1 MGILPDEEYN
11 AVLTV
16 LRLAEEQIET
26 GKEWYNRDK
35 QGLTEKEKEAQLKSI
50 KEEEKRLGLA
60 KDLFVRFE
68 LIKPEDV
75 K

>member
-16 LRLAEEQIET
+16 LRLARQRLKDKERKLGET
-26 GKEWYNRDK
+26 IRMMTFEDG
-35 QGLTEKEKEAQLKSI
+35 EAQRKILN
-50 KEEEKRLGLA
+50 EEKKRLKLA
-60 KDLFVRFE
+60 EDLFVRFE
-68 LIKPEDV
+68 LIKQEDV

>member
-16 LRLAEEQIET
+16 LRLAEEKLEVEVNWLDVNFST
-26 GKEWYNRDK
+26 
-35 QGLTEKEKEAQLKSI
+35 LTKMAQESMSKRI
-50 KEEEKRLGLA
+50 EEEQKRLNLA

-68 LIKPEDV
+68 LIKQEDV

>member
-16 LRLAEEQIET
+16 LRLAEKQIET
-26 GKEWYNRDK
+26 GKEWYNKDK
-35 QGLTEKEKEAQLKSI
+35 AGLTEKEKDTQMNSI
-50 KEEEKRLGLA
+50 KEEEKRLELA
-60 KDLFVRFE
+60 EDLFVRFE

>member
-16 LRLAEEQIET
+16 LRLARMRL
-26 GKEWYNRDK
+26 RDK
-35 QGLTEKEKEAQLKSI
+35 ERKLGETIRLMPFEHGESQRKILN
-50 KEEEKRLGLA
+50 EEKKRLKLA
-60 KDLFVRFE
+60 EDLFVRFE
-68 LIKPEDV
+68 LIKKEDV